1 MKPTQEQILK
11 ALNKLV
17 RENKTELKAE
27 RIDLSIVTE
36 AKQLVKD
43 YYTILDKEDSKD
55 LIGEALGIMQRHSN
69 QLRDFQK
76 KLESVYKVADK
87 AIQELGINR
96 NTFQVMDDLDE
107 IRNKAKE
114 EIKLNDS
121 RMSKIKN
128 IS

>member
-1 MKPTQEQILK
+1 MKPTTEQILS

-17 RENKTELKAE
+17 RENKTELKTE
-27 RIDLSIVTE
+27 KVELSIVTE

-43 YYTILDKEDSKD
+43 YYTILDKENSKE
-55 LIGEALGIMQRHSN
+55 LINKALGLMNKHSN
-69 QLRDFQK
+69 ELRSFQK
-76 KLESVYKVADK
+76 NLERVYKVADK

-121 RMSKIKN
+121 RMSKIES
-128 IS
+128 IR